1 MPDLS
6 NSGVAASAPTEYLRD
21 SYRVLRMITT
31 RWGDNDVYGH
41 VNNVHYYAYFDT
53 AVNGWLMAATGS
65 DIRHLSAIGIVA
77 ETSCR
82 YLRPISF
89 PDQVHAGI
97 AIEKLGTRSVVYR
110 IALFR
115 NDENDPS
122 AVGRF
127 VHVYVD
133 AALRRPVEIPAG
145 IRRALQC
152 L

>member
-1 MPDLS
+1 MTEASKS
-6 NSGVAASAPTEYLRD
+6 NLRGDVTPEFMRD
-21 SYRVLRMITT
+21 SYRVLRAITT

-53 AVNGWLMAATGS
+53 AVNGWLMAATAS
-65 DIRHLSAIGIVA
+65 DIRQLDAIGIVA

-82 YLRPISF
+82 YRKPISF

-97 AIEKLGTRSVVYR
+97 ALEKMGTRSVVYR

-115 NDENDPS
+115 NEDTDPA

-133 AALRRPVEIPAG
+133 AGTRRPVAIPS
-145 IRRALQC
+145 IIQRALQA

>member
-1 MPDLS
+1 MRTMT
-6 NSGVAASAPTEYLRD
+6 NSPELPRD
-21 SYRVLRMITT
+21 SYRVLRAITT

-53 AVNGWLMAATGS
+53 AINGWLMEATGA
-65 DIRHLSAIGIVA
+65 DIRQLPAIGVVA

-82 YLRPISF
+82 YLRPLSF

-97 AIEKLGTRSVVYR
+97 ALEKLGARSVIYR
-110 IALFR
+110 IGLFR
-115 NDENDPS
+115 NDEAEPS
-122 AVGRF
+122 AVGHF

-133 AALRRPVEIPAG
+133 ATTRRPVEIPSN
-145 IRRALQC
+145 IRQALQA